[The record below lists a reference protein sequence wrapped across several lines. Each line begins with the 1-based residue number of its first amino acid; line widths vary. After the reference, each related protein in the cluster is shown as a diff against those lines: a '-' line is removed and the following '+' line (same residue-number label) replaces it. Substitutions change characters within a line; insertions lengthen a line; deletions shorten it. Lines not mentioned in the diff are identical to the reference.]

1 MKKILILG
9 NNSSGLCNFRL
20 ELIQKLVK
28 LGYDVFFC
36 VPEDGSD
43 LKVQQLI
50 GSGANYIQTI
60 MDRRGMDFFNEL
72 SVISSYKK
80 IMKRIDPDIILSFTI
95 KPNIYGAYVANKFAK
110 PIIINI
116 TGLGSAF
123 NNLKI
128 LPFIKLMYK
137 NACKNAYSVF
147 FQNVGNHEYFIKNN
161 LVSDSKTILLPGSGV
176 NIERFIPEK
185 MEKKDTIV
193 RFLFIGRIMKEKGIE
208 EYLSAAECIKK
219 KFKDTEFLI
228 LGAFEEKIYE
238 NRLLNNTYVKYLG
251 VSNDVREYIK
261 YVDCVVNPSYHEGM
275 SNVLLESAAMGKPLI
290 ASNIFGCKEIVDENQ
305 NGFLF
310 EVGNVK
316 DLVNKL
322 ELFISLDNAK
332 IELMGKVSRNI
343 VVKRFDRNIV
353 INSYIEKITSV
364 LK

>member
-9 NNSSGLCNFRL
+9 NNSSGLYNFRL

-36 VPEDGSD
+36 VPEDESD
-43 LKVQQLI
+43 LRVQQLI

-137 NACKNAYSVF
+137 NACKKAYSVF
-147 FQNVGNHEYFIKNN
+147 FQNVGNYEYFIKNN

>member
-1 MKKILILG
+1 MKSILILG
-9 NNSSGLCNFRL
+9 NNSIGLYNFRL

-28 LGYDVFFC
+28 LGYEVFFC
-36 VPEDGSD
+36 VPEDEKD
-43 LKVQQLI
+43 VKVQQLI
-50 GSGANYIQTI
+50 FCGAKYVQVNI
-60 MDRRGMDFFNEL
+60 DRRGMNFFNEL

-80 IMKRIDPDIILSFTI
+80 IIKKINPDIILSYTI
-95 KPNIYGAYVANKFAK
+95 KPNIYGTYVANKFK
-110 PIIINI
+110 IPIIINI

-128 LPFIKLMYK
+128 LPLIKIMYR
-137 NACKNAYSVF
+137 NTCKKAYSVF
-147 FQNVGNHEYFIKNN
+147 FQNIGNYEYFIKNK
-161 LVSDSKTILLPGSGV
+161 LVSNSKTVLMPGSGV
-176 NIERFIPEK
+176 NIEKFFPEK

-208 EYLSAAECIKK
+208 EYLSAAKCIKE
-219 KFKDTEFLI
+219 KFINTEFLI
-228 LGAFEEKIYE
+228 LGALEERVYE
-238 NRLLNNTYVKYLG
+238 DQLLNNAYVKYLG

-261 YVDCVVNPSYHEGM
+261 YVDCIVNPSYHEGM

-310 EVGNVK
+310 EAGNVK

-322 ELFISLDNAK
+322 ELFISLDRDR

-343 VVKRFDRNIV
+343 AVERFDRNTV
-353 INSYIEKITSV
+353 INAYIEKITSV